1 MERVEPWGAR
11 CAWKMW
17 KWLRKKKGD
26 HGKTKS
32 NNGYDMT
39 WINNMKLCVY
49 TYIYIYILYI
59 YIYYTYSSFS
69 WMVDDGGNHVPV
81 EGDAHMISDQVVG
94 TN

>member
-1 MERVEPWGAR
+1 M
-11 CAWKMW
+11 C
-17 KWLRKKKGD
+17 
-26 HGKTKS
+26 
-32 NNGYDMT
+32 
-39 WINNMKLCVY
+39 I
-49 TYIYIYILYI
+49 YIYIYIHILYVCMYIYI